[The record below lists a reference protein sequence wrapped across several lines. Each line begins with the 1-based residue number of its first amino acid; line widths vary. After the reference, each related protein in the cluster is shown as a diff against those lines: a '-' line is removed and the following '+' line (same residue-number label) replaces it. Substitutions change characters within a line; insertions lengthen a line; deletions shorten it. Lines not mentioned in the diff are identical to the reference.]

1 MTGTVDKHFRAI
13 AEEVGLDIERVK
25 AAITFLESPDEE
37 SRSPEQ
43 DGRRL
48 IPLDEHRS
56 WGWQIVNY
64 GKYRAIRNED
74 DRREQNREAQRR
86 YRERHNPRN
95 DDISEVS
102 RVSQDKPMQKQKQIQ
117 EEEEEENSVSNTHAR
132 EWEFPLRDLFDA
144 FPNLN
149 LTPAQV
155 GVIESEIKLGD
166 ETPWKLAIEKYR
178 LNYDPALNRYDPSKV
193 GNLLSV
199 FREFKAQEKRNGQHT
214 AISAKTGQYKD
225 KRTVEAERI
234 EAGYARVAELRRI
247 ADEQDARQ
255 QGALL
260 GNGHGIDYQIE

>member
-1 MTGTVDKHFRAI
+1 MKRDFKGI
-13 AEEVGLDIERVK
+13 WIPAEIWLAADLSIMEKLFLVEIDSLD
-25 AAITFLESPDEE
+25 
-37 SRSPEQ
+37 
-43 DGRRL
+43 
-48 IPLDEHRS
+48 
-56 WGWQIVNY
+56 
-64 GKYRAIRNED
+64 NEKGCFASNAYFA
-74 DRREQNREAQRR
+74 EFFG
-86 YRERHNPRN
+86 
-95 DDISEVS
+95 ISTR
-102 RVSQDKPMQKQKQIQ
+102 RVSEIINELVSKKMISSTVAKAEGNERILRTLWKKTSIPYRRKVPYPM
-117 EEEEEENSVSNTHAR
+117 EEKFHHNNTDNNTGNKKESEMRGR
-132 EWEFPLRDLFDA
+132 EWEFPLRDLFEA

-260 GNGHGIDYQIE
+260 GNGHGIDYQVE